1 MMNFETYYEL
11 LNLYAQ
17 YSLICDSDK
26 WDEWP
31 EFFTD
36 DCVYSLQPRENYER
50 GMPLGLLDLE
60 SKEMLVDRVYGIK
73 ETLFYDPYYQRHI
86 VGAPHVIKVDG
97 DVIYSEAN
105 YSVMRTKYDGMTTV
119 FNAGRYIDEV
129 QKTAEG
135 LKFKSRRAVYD
146 SEMVP
151 NSVIYPV

>member
-60 SKEMLVDRVYGIK
+60 SKEMLVDRVYGTI
-73 ETLFYDPYYQRHI
+73 I
-86 VGAPHVIKVDG
+86 
-97 DVIYSEAN
+97 
-105 YSVMRTKYDGMTTV
+105 
-119 FNAGRYIDEV
+119 GRRICQV
-129 QKTAEG
+129 QICHLIQGSAEG
-135 LKFKSRRAVYD
+135 
-146 SEMVP
+146 
-151 NSVIYPV
+151 